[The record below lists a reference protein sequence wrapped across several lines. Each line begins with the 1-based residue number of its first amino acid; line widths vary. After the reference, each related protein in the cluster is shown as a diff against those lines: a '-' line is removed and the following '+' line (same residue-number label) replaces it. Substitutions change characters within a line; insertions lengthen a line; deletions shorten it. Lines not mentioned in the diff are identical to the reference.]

1 MIAAAP
7 RPSAPKT
14 EPRAARDPDP
24 VDHDPPEAA
33 CAEPDE
39 TADVNRPAD
48 GDDANIDMGQQP
60 EVENDAEKQEIV
72 APGNEDAEMMTMAVH
87 EAHECLN
94 LIANMGCSTRS
105 YRRERRRG
113 FNKIVSEIYSP
124 PRVTR
129 MLSSM
134 PGHELV
140 PGLALDVT
148 CNDPDDGKPWDF
160 DCPEKRE
167 KARVGCCGSR
177 SLCSSSDHPCAQ
189 LGAHGRGST
198 RRSETLDSFSGR
210 WSELGCT
217 LTS

>member
-1 MIAAAP
+1 MSAAAP

-72 APGNEDAEMMTMAVH
+72 APGNEDAEMMTMAVR
-87 EAHECLN
+87 EDHECLN
-94 LIANMGCSTRS
+94 LIANMGYSTTRS
-105 YRRERRRG
+105 YRREHRRG

-148 CNDPDDGKPWDF
+148 CNDPDGGKPWDF
-160 DCPEKRE
+160 DYPEKRE
-167 KARVGCCGSR
+167 KARR
-177 SLCSSSDHPCAQ
+177 LLRQQKP
-189 LGAHGRGST
+189 LF
-198 RRSETLDSFSGR
+198 LI
-210 WSELGCT
+210 
-217 LTS
+217 